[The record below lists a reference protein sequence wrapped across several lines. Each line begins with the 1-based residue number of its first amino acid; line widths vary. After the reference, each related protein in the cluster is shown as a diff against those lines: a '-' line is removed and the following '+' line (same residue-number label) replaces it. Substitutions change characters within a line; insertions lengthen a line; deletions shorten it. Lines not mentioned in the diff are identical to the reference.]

1 VTIEGLLVDLSIE
14 RRRLHLMGEG
24 KYFRLFAF
32 SLFLPFPTG
41 HSRVSLAR
49 VLDLCPGTPPCRT
62 ASHPTYQS
70 GVFAK
75 LRFGQFIPGTGSA
88 GARQRLS
95 TIGLFTI
102 Q

>member
-1 VTIEGLLVDLSIE
+1 MTIEGLLVDLSIE

-24 KYFRLFAF
+24 KYFRLFSILAF
-32 SLFLPFPTG
+32 SHRPLAGLAGRGTG
-41 HSRVSLAR
+41 LR
-49 VLDLCPGTPPCRT
+49 PGTPAGRAAP
-62 ASHPTYQS
+62 HPTYQS

-88 GARQRLS
+88 GARQRLP